1 MYKKYLVILLFV
13 SVPVI
18 AYNQSRTLD
27 FYLDAGIHNSPLLKD
42 FNNQINSA
50 LIDSLLIRSSQL
62 PQVEGISQLLYSP
75 AYRNFG
81 YDEAVSNGGN
91 YQGVISVTQNIFNK
105 KILNNKFQSLAIQR
119 QTADNE
125 SKISVADLKRVITE
139 QYLAAYA
146 DYNELTFN
154 KSFLEFGYKENEIV
168 RTFVSQ
174 GLCKQTDYLSLQ
186 IETQTQEIL
195 VNQLASQFEKD
206 LRQLNQLCG
215 INDPGLYQLTLPE
228 IKITSS
234 QDINNLPLFIKYR
247 IDSIRIENEKAAI
260 ELKYKLKMNWFADA
274 GFLTSTPWNFYQ
286 HFGYSAGVNLS
297 IPVYDGHQ
305 KTREKQKLSL
315 DENTR
320 SGYRNNFRNQYY
332 QQIQQLNNELKSL
345 RLMTTQL
352 EKQLTTSEQLVNAL
366 RAQLE
371 TGIIQM
377 TEYINAIKNLRYIN
391 KNLSDNRIR
400 IQQVINGLN
409 YLLAQ

>member
-1 MYKKYLVILLFV
+1 MYKKYLLILLFV
-13 SVPVI
+13 SFPVI
-18 AYNQSRTLD
+18 SYNQSRTLD
-27 FYLDAGIHNSPLLKD
+27 FYLDAGIYNSPLLKD
-42 FNNQINSA
+42 YNNQINSA
-50 LIDSLLIRSSQL
+50 LIDSLLIRSSQM

-105 KILNNKFQSLAIQR
+105 KILNNKFQSVNIQR

-125 SKISVADLKRVITE
+125 SKISIADLKRVITE

-154 KSFLEFGYKENEIV
+154 KSFLEFGYKENEII
-168 RTFVSQ
+168 RKFVSQ

-195 VNQLASQFEKD
+195 VNQLATQFEKD

-228 IKITSS
+228 IKITSL

-247 IDSIRIENEKAAI
+247 IDSMRIENEKAAI

-305 KTREKQKLSL
+305 KTKEKQKLSIE
-315 DENTR
+315 ENTR
-320 SGYRNNFRNQYY
+320 SGYRNNFKNQYD
-332 QQIQQLNNELKSL
+332 QQIQQLNDELKSL

-352 EKQLTTSEQLVNAL
+352 EKQLTTSEQLVNEL

-377 TEYINAIKNLRYIN
+377 TEYINAVKNLRYIN
-391 KNLSDNRIR
+391 KSLSDNHIR

>member
-139 QYLAAYA
+139 QYLAAYG
-146 DYNELTFN
+146 DYNELIFN
-154 KSFLEFGYKENEIV
+154 KSFLDFGYKENEIV
-168 RTFVSQ
+168 SKLVSQ

-195 VNQLASQFEKD
+195 VNQLGSQFEKD

-215 INDPGLYQLTLPE
+215 TNDPGLYQLTLPE

-234 QDINNLPLFIKYR
+234 QDINNLPLFLKYR
-247 IDSIRIENEKAAI
+247 IDSIRIENEKTAI

-315 DENTR
+315 EENTR
-320 SGYRNNFRNQYY
+320 SGYRNNFRNQYD
-332 QQIQQLNNELKSL
+332 QQIQQLNSELKSL

-377 TEYINAIKNLRYIN
+377 TEYINAVKNLRYIN